1 MELTIIAVEIKD
13 NGKSCHL
20 VAGRQTRDGY
30 KKHTYIFPASEYVR
44 LGSPPPGAILMSE
57 DIKIITLGA
66 DRGETMAHA
75 MRILAY
81 SDNNRAALTRKL
93 LEHGHY
99 KENVEYVVERMVT
112 LGYINERRQLDN
124 LTVAYANKKLWGRRN
139 IAKQLL
145 AKGYNSRDIHDAIDA
160 AVESGDIDFDK
171 IKRRL
176 LRETVGSDADERDV
190 RAILY
195 KYGH

>member
-20 VAGRQTRDGY
+20 VAGRQTREGY

-44 LGSPPPGAILMSE
+44 LGSPAPGELLMSE
-57 DIKIITLGA
+57 DIKIITLGT
-66 DRGETMAHA
+66 DRSETTAHA

-81 SDNNRAALTRKL
+81 SDNNRASLTRKL

-99 KENVEYVVERMVT
+99 KENVEYVVERMVS
-112 LGYINERRQLDN
+112 LGYINERNQLDS
-124 LTVAYANKKLWGRRN
+124 LTVSYANKKLWGRRN
-139 IAKQLL
+139 IAKHLL
-145 AKGYNSRDIHDAIDA
+145 AKGYSAKDIHDALDA
-160 AVESGDIDFDK
+160 AIDRGDIDFDK

-176 LRETVGSDADERDV
+176 LRETIGSGADDRDV